1 MKNTYER
8 MIIDKMEK
16 IKLIK
21 ICMPTYFTLS
31 FEFQLIFTIITFY
44 ELIPFTSV

>member
-1 MKNTYER
+1 

-21 ICMPTYFTLS
+21 ICMSAYFTLLP
-31 FEFQLIFTIITFY
+31 EFQLIFTIKTFY
-44 ELIPFTSV
+44 KLMPVASA